1 MWLYIINI
9 ERYREWIL
17 MKCLICGGESAGEV
31 CNQCIRLE
39 KILFQKEWSFK
50 AGLIG
55 KAEDLRVAVSNLRI
69 SGRLPMSDNPKGL
82 NTRVDNVSH
91 YLMNVKKVE
100 ETTYSG
106 KKAIMVTIEN
116 PETKFTRYLYL
127 PNLDDMA
134 GLSAAIND
142 AKTKAASLT
151 ERIRQQKGLAPAQTG
166 AAVTASAGA
175 AAAASF
181 TTAPRPTPKPIPAQA
196 QEENYDTVALSGM
209 ADDLSEFETKI
220 KKLKVLR
227 DNGILSEEEY
237 IAEKKKLVSIF

>member
-1 MWLYIINI
+1 
-9 ERYREWIL
+9 
-17 MKCLICGGESAGEV
+17 MKCLICGGEAAGEV

-39 KILFQKEWSFK
+39 KIIFQREWSFK

-55 KAEDLRVAVSNLRI
+55 KSEDLRVAVSNLRI
-69 SGRLPMSDNPKGL
+69 SGRLPMSDNPKAM

-91 YLMNVKKVE
+91 YLLNVKKAE

-116 PETKFTRYLYL
+116 PDTKFTRYLYL
-127 PNLDDMA
+127 PNLDDMP
-134 GLSAAIND
+134 GFMTTINE
-142 AKTKAASLT
+142 AKEKAASLT

-166 AAVTASAGA
+166 IPSTASASA
-175 AAAASF
+175 AAAAARPNP
-181 TTAPRPTPKPIPAQA
+181 TVAPRPSFTSAPAPA
-196 QEENYDTVALSGM
+196 QEENFDTVALSGM

>member
-1 MWLYIINI
+1 
-9 ERYREWIL
+9 
-17 MKCLICGGESAGEV
+17 MKCLICGGEAAGEV

-55 KAEDLRVAVSNLRI
+55 KTEDLRVAVSNLRI
-69 SGRLPMSDNPKGL
+69 SGRLPMSDNPKAL
-82 NTRVDNVSH
+82 NTRIDNVSH

-106 KKAIMVTIEN
+106 KKAVMVTIEN
-116 PETKFTRYLYL
+116 PDTKFTRYLYL

-134 GLSAAIND
+134 GFSASIND

-166 AAVTASAGA
+166 VASTASAGA
-175 AAAASF
+175 AASV
-181 TTAPRPTPKPIPAQA
+181 TTAPRPAAPTAPMPKPEK
-196 QEENYDTVALSGM
+196 EENYDTVALSGM

>member
-1 MWLYIINI
+1 
-9 ERYREWIL
+9 

-50 AGLIG
+50 SGIIG

-82 NTRVDNVSH
+82 NTRIDNMSH
-91 YLMNVKKVE
+91 YLMNVKSVE
-100 ETTYSG
+100 ETSFGG
-106 KKAIMVTIEN
+106 KKAIMVQIVNSSTN
-116 PETKFTRYLYL
+116 FTRYLYL
-127 PNLDDMA
+127 P
-134 GLSAAIND
+134 GLEDTNGFTASIKD
-142 AKTKAASLT
+142 AKEKAANLT
-151 ERIRQQKGLAPAQTG
+151 ERIRQQKGLAPAQVGAPSITTAG
-166 AAVTASAGA
+166 AIAAVTSNT
-175 AAAASF
+175 F
-181 TTAPRPTPKPIPAQA
+181 QPNPITAPKPVTVPQPAA
-196 QEENYDTVALSGM
+196 PAPITAPGDDNFSTVALSGM

-227 DNGILSEEEY
+227 DNGILSEDEY

>member
-1 MWLYIINI
+1 
-9 ERYREWIL
+9 

-39 KILFQKEWSFK
+39 KIIFQKEWSFK
-50 AGLIG
+50 AGIIG
-55 KAEDLRVAVSNLRI
+55 KSEDLRVAVSNLRI
-69 SGRLPMSDNPKGL
+69 SGRLPMSDNPKAL
-82 NTRVDNVSH
+82 NTRIDNVSH

-100 ETTYSG
+100 ESTYSG
-106 KKAIMVTIEN
+106 KKAVMVTIEN
-116 PETKFTRYLYL
+116 PDTKFTRYLYL

-134 GLSAAIND
+134 GFSASIND
-142 AKTKAASLT
+142 AKSKAASLT

-166 AAVTASAGA
+166 VASTASMGATASAISYTQA
-175 AAAASF
+175 
-181 TTAPRPTPKPIPAQA
+181 PKPVTVAPLPAA
-196 QEENYDTVALSGM
+196 EKEENYDTVALSGM

>member
-1 MWLYIINI
+1 
-9 ERYREWIL
+9 

-39 KILFQKEWSFK
+39 KIIFQKEWSFK
-50 AGLIG
+50 AGFIG
-55 KAEDLRVAVSNLRI
+55 KSEDLRVAVSNLRI
-69 SGRLPMSDNPKGL
+69 SGRLPMSDNPKAI
-82 NTRVDNVSH
+82 NTKIDNVSH

-100 ETTYSG
+100 EASYSG
-106 KKAIMVTIEN
+106 KKALMVMIEN
-116 PETKFTRYLYL
+116 PDTKFTRYLYL
-127 PNLDDMA
+127 PGLDDMA
-134 GLSAAIND
+134 GFSASIND
-142 AKTKAASLT
+142 AKTKAATLT

-166 AAVTASAGA
+166 AAVTTTASAA
-175 AAAASF
+175 
-181 TTAPRPTPKPIPAQA
+181 APRPAAPTPAPAPIPKPAA
-196 QEENYDTVALSGM
+196 EENYDTVALSGM

>member
-1 MWLYIINI
+1 
-9 ERYREWIL
+9 

-39 KILFQKEWSFK
+39 KIIFQKEWSFK

-69 SGRLPMSDNPKGL
+69 SGRLPMSDNPKAL

-91 YLMNVKKVE
+91 YLLNVKSVE

-116 PETKFTRYLYL
+116 PATKFTRYLYL

-134 GLSAAIND
+134 GLTAAIND
-142 AKTKAASLT
+142 AQTKAETLT
-151 ERIRQQKGLAPAQTG
+151 DRIRQQQGLAPAG
-166 AAVTASAGA
+166 GSSASAA
-175 AAAASF
+175 SAASASPAPAASAPVS
-181 TTAPRPTPKPIPAQA
+181 APRPASIPTPSAK
-196 QEENYDTVALSGM
+196 EEDVSTVALSGM
-209 ADDLSEFETKI
+209 AEDLSEFETKI

-237 IAEKKKLVSIF
+237 IEEKKKLVSIF

>member
-1 MWLYIINI
+1 
-9 ERYREWIL
+9 

-31 CNQCIRLE
+31 CNKCILLE
-39 KILFQKEWSFK
+39 KIIFQKEWSFK
-50 AGLIG
+50 AGFIG

-69 SGRLPMSDNPKGL
+69 SGRLPMSDNPKAL

-106 KKAIMVTIEN
+106 KKAVMVTIEN

-134 GLSAAIND
+134 GFSAAIND

-166 AAVTASAGA
+166 MSTPASSAAASA
-175 AAAASF
+175 AAAPR
-181 TTAPRPTPKPIPAQA
+181 TTAPMPSAAPQPA

>member
-1 MWLYIINI
+1 
-9 ERYREWIL
+9 

-39 KILFQKEWSFK
+39 KIIFQKEWSFK

-69 SGRLPMSDNPKGL
+69 SGRLPMSDNPKAL

-91 YLMNVKKVE
+91 YLLNVKSVE

-106 KKAIMVTIEN
+106 KKAIMVTIVN
-116 PETKFTRYLYL
+116 PATKFTRYLYL

-134 GLSAAIND
+134 GLTAAIND
-142 AKTKAASLT
+142 AKTKAETLT
-151 ERIRQQKGLAPAQTG
+151 DRIRQQKGLAPA
-166 AAVTASAGA
+166 ASAPV
-175 AAAASF
+175 S
-181 TTAPRPTPKPIPAQA
+181 APRPASIPTPSAK
-196 QEENYDTVALSGM
+196 EEDVSTVALSGM
-209 ADDLSEFETKI
+209 AEDLSEFETKI

-237 IAEKKKLVSIF
+237 IEEKKKLVSIF

>member
-1 MWLYIINI
+1 
-9 ERYREWIL
+9 

-39 KILFQKEWSFK
+39 KIVFQKEWSFK

-69 SGRLPMSDNPKGL
+69 SGRLPMSDNPKAL
-82 NTRVDNVSH
+82 NTRIDNVSH
-91 YLMNVKKVE
+91 YLLNVKSVS

-106 KKAIMVTIEN
+106 KKAISVMIEN
-116 PETKFTRYLYL
+116 PATKFTRYLYL

-134 GLSAAIND
+134 GLTAAIND
-142 AKTKAASLT
+142 AKTKATTLT
-151 ERIRQQKGLAPAQTG
+151 DRIRQQKGLAPIG
-166 AAVTASAGA
+166 GGA
-175 AAAASF
+175 AAPAAAS
-181 TTAPRPTPKPIPAQA
+181 APAAAPTPAAPTPAPAPIPTPVAA
-196 QEENYDTVALSGM
+196 DEDVSTVALSGM
-209 ADDLSEFETKI
+209 AEDLSEFETKI

-237 IAEKKKLVSIF
+237 IEEKKKLVSIF

>member
-1 MWLYIINI
+1 
-9 ERYREWIL
+9 
-17 MKCLICGGESAGEV
+17 MKCLICGGEAAGEV

-39 KILFQKEWSFK
+39 KIIFQKEWSFK
-50 AGLIG
+50 AGFIG

-69 SGRLPMSDNPKGL
+69 SGRLPMSDNPKAL

-100 ETTYSG
+100 ETSYSG
-106 KKAIMVTIEN
+106 KKAVMVTIEN

-134 GLSAAIND
+134 GFMAAIND

-166 AAVTASAGA
+166 IATPAASAAAQRA
-175 AAAASF
+175 AAAAPF
-181 TTAPRPTPKPIPAQA
+181 VTTPQPA

>member
-1 MWLYIINI
+1 
-9 ERYREWIL
+9 

-39 KILFQKEWSFK
+39 KIIFQKEWSFK

-69 SGRLPMSDNPKGL
+69 SGRLPMSDNPKAL

-91 YLMNVKKVE
+91 YLLNVKSVE

-116 PETKFTRYLYL
+116 PATKFTRYLYL

-134 GLSAAIND
+134 GLTAAIND
-142 AKTKAASLT
+142 AKTKAETLT
-151 ERIRQQKGLAPAQTG
+151 DRIRQQKGLAPAG
-166 AAVTASAGA
+166 GSSASASPA
-175 AAAASF
+175 PAAS
-181 TTAPRPTPKPIPAQA
+181 APVSAPKPASIPTPSAK
-196 QEENYDTVALSGM
+196 EEDVSTVALSGM
-209 ADDLSEFETKI
+209 AEDLSEFETKI

-237 IAEKKKLVSIF
+237 IEEKKKLVSIF

>member
-1 MWLYIINI
+1 
-9 ERYREWIL
+9 

-39 KILFQKEWSFK
+39 KIMFQKEWSFK

-55 KAEDLRVAVSNLRI
+55 KSEDLRVAVSNLRI
-69 SGRLPMSDNPKGL
+69 SGRLPMSDNPKAL

-91 YLMNVKKVE
+91 YLINVKKVD

-106 KKAIMVTIEN
+106 KRAVMVTIEN
-116 PETKFTRYLYL
+116 PDTKFTRYLYL

-134 GLSAAIND
+134 GFSAAIND

-166 AAVTASAGA
+166 VASTASAGA
-175 AAAASF
+175 AASAASF
-181 TTAPRPTPKPIPAQA
+181 TQAPRPTAAPLPSAEK
-196 QEENYDTVALSGM
+196 EENFDTVALSGM

>member
-1 MWLYIINI
+1 
-9 ERYREWIL
+9 
-17 MKCLICGGESAGEV
+17 MKCLICGGEAAGEV

-39 KILFQKEWSFK
+39 KVLFQKEWGFK

-55 KAEDLRVAVSNLRI
+55 KSEELRVAVSNLRI
-69 SGRLPMSDNPKGL
+69 SGRMPMGNNSKGL
-82 NTRVDNVSH
+82 NTRIDNVSH
-91 YLMNVKKVE
+91 YLMNVKNVE
-100 ETTYSG
+100 ETTFSG
-106 KKAIMVTIEN
+106 KKAAMITIEN
-116 PETKFTRYLYL
+116 SETKFVRYLYL

-134 GLSAAIND
+134 GFTAAVND

-166 AAVTASAGA
+166 VASTASAGA
-175 AAAASF
+175 TASAASF
-181 TTAPRPTPKPIPAQA
+181 TQAPRPVTTAPLPAA
-196 QEENYDTVALSGM
+196 EKEENFDTVALSGM

>member
-1 MWLYIINI
+1 
-9 ERYREWIL
+9 
-17 MKCLICGGESAGEV
+17 MKCLICGGEAAGEV

-69 SGRLPMSDNPKGL
+69 SGRLPMSDNPKAL
-82 NTRVDNVSH
+82 NTRIDNVSH

-106 KKAIMVTIEN
+106 KKAVMVTIEN
-116 PETKFTRYLYL
+116 PENKFTRYLYL

-134 GLSAAIND
+134 GFSASIND

-166 AAVTASAGA
+166 LPSSASASAASA
-175 AAAASF
+175 AAPSV
-181 TTAPRPTPKPIPAQA
+181 TTAPRPSITAPQPEK
-196 QEENYDTVALSGM
+196 EENYDTVALSGM

>member
-1 MWLYIINI
+1 
-9 ERYREWIL
+9 

-39 KILFQKEWSFK
+39 KIIFQKEWSFK

-69 SGRLPMSDNPKGL
+69 SGRLPMSDNPKAL

-91 YLMNVKKVE
+91 YLLNVKSVE

-106 KKAIMVTIEN
+106 KKAIMVTIVN
-116 PETKFTRYLYL
+116 PATKFTRYLYL

-134 GLSAAIND
+134 GLTAAIND
-142 AKTKAASLT
+142 AKTKAETLT
-151 ERIRQQKGLAPAQTG
+151 DRIRQQKGLAPAG
-166 AAVTASAGA
+166 GSSASAA
-175 AAAASF
+175 PAASASPAPAASAPVS
-181 TTAPRPTPKPIPAQA
+181 APRPASIPTPSAK
-196 QEENYDTVALSGM
+196 EEDVSTVALSGM
-209 ADDLSEFETKI
+209 AEDLSEFETKI

-237 IAEKKKLVSIF
+237 IEEKKKLVSIF

>member
-1 MWLYIINI
+1 
-9 ERYREWIL
+9 

-39 KILFQKEWSFK
+39 KIIFQKEWSFK

-55 KAEDLRVAVSNLRI
+55 KSEDLRVAVSNLRI
-69 SGRLPMSDNPKGL
+69 SGRLPMSDNPKAL
-82 NTRVDNVSH
+82 NTRIDNVSH

-106 KKAIMVTIEN
+106 KKAVMVMIEN
-116 PETKFTRYLYL
+116 PDTKFTRYLYL

-134 GLSAAIND
+134 GFSASIND

-166 AAVTASAGA
+166 VTPPVTSS
-175 AAAASF
+175 AAASV
-181 TTAPRPTPKPIPAQA
+181 TAAPRPAAPTPSVTVPQPA

-209 ADDLSEFETKI
+209 ADDISEFETKI

>member
-1 MWLYIINI
+1 
-9 ERYREWIL
+9 

-39 KILFQKEWSFK
+39 KIIFQKEWSFK

-69 SGRLPMSDNPKGL
+69 SGRLPMSDNPKAL

-91 YLMNVKKVE
+91 YLLNVKSVE

-106 KKAIMVTIEN
+106 KKAIMVTIVN
-116 PETKFTRYLYL
+116 PATKFIRYLYL

-134 GLSAAIND
+134 GLTAAIND
-142 AKTKAASLT
+142 AKTKAETLT
-151 ERIRQQKGLAPAQTG
+151 DRIRQQKGLAPAG
-166 AAVTASAGA
+166 GSSASAAPAAPA
-175 AAAASF
+175 AAAPVS
-181 TTAPRPTPKPIPAQA
+181 APRPVSIPTPSAK
-196 QEENYDTVALSGM
+196 EEDVSTVALSGM
-209 ADDLSEFETKI
+209 AEDLSEFETKI

-237 IAEKKKLVSIF
+237 IEEKKKLVSIF

>member
-1 MWLYIINI
+1 
-9 ERYREWIL
+9 

-39 KILFQKEWSFK
+39 KIIFQKEWSFK

-55 KAEDLRVAVSNLRI
+55 KSEDLRVAVSNLRI
-69 SGRLPMSDNPKGL
+69 SGRLPMSDNPKAL
-82 NTRVDNVSH
+82 NTRIDNVSH
-91 YLMNVKKVE
+91 YLMNVKKID

-106 KKAIMVTIEN
+106 KKAVMVTIEN
-116 PETKFTRYLYL
+116 PDTKFTRYLYL
-127 PNLDDMA
+127 PGLDDMA
-134 GLSAAIND
+134 GFSASVND

-166 AAVTASAGA
+166 MPSVGASAGA
-175 AAAASF
+175 AASAASY
-181 TTAPRPTPKPIPAQA
+181 TQAPRPVTVAPMPAA
-196 QEENYDTVALSGM
+196 EKEENYDTVALSGM

>member
-1 MWLYIINI
+1 
-9 ERYREWIL
+9 
-17 MKCLICGGESAGEV
+17 MKCLICGGEAAGEV

-39 KILFQKEWSFK
+39 KIIFQKEWSFK

-55 KAEDLRVAVSNLRI
+55 KTEDLRVAVSNLRI
-69 SGRLPMSDNPKGL
+69 SGRLPMSDNPKAL
-82 NTRVDNVSH
+82 NTRIDNVSH

-106 KKAIMVTIEN
+106 KKAVMVTIEN
-116 PETKFTRYLYL
+116 PDTKFTRYLYL

-134 GLSAAIND
+134 GFSTSIND

-166 AAVTASAGA
+166 IASGVSAGA
-175 AAAASF
+175 AASV
-181 TTAPRPTPKPIPAQA
+181 TTAPKPTAPMPKPE

>member
-1 MWLYIINI
+1 
-9 ERYREWIL
+9 

-39 KILFQKEWSFK
+39 KIIFQKEWSFK

-69 SGRLPMSDNPKGL
+69 SGRLPMSDNPKAL

-91 YLMNVKKVE
+91 YLLNVKSVE

-106 KKAIMVTIEN
+106 KKAVMVTIEN
-116 PETKFTRYLYL
+116 PATKFTRYLYL

-134 GLSAAIND
+134 GLTAAIND
-142 AKTKAASLT
+142 AKTKAETLT
-151 ERIRQQKGLAPAQTG
+151 DRIRQQKGLAPAG
-166 AAVTASAGA
+166 GSSAP
-175 AAAASF
+175 AASPAPAAPAS
-181 TTAPRPTPKPIPAQA
+181 APRPVSIPTPVAK
-196 QEENYDTVALSGM
+196 EEDVSTVALSGM
-209 ADDLSEFETKI
+209 AEDLSEFETKI

-237 IAEKKKLVSIF
+237 IEEKKKLVSIF

>member
-1 MWLYIINI
+1 
-9 ERYREWIL
+9 
-17 MKCLICGGESAGEV
+17 MKCLICGGEAAGEV

-39 KILFQKEWSFK
+39 KVLFQKEWSFK

-55 KAEDLRVAVSNLRI
+55 KSEDLRVAVSNLRI
-69 SGRLPMSDNPKGL
+69 SGRLPMSNNPKGL

-91 YLMNVKKVE
+91 YLLNVKGVE
-100 ETTYSG
+100 ETTFSG
-106 KKAIMVTIEN
+106 KKAAMVTIEN
-116 PETKFTRYLYL
+116 PETKFVRYLYL

-134 GLSAAIND
+134 GFTAAVND

-166 AAVTASAGA
+166 VASTASAGA
-175 AAAASF
+175 AASVA
-181 TTAPRPTPKPIPAQA
+181 APRPAAPTPAPAPR
-196 QEENYDTVALSGM
+196 QEEENFDTVALSGM

>member
-1 MWLYIINI
+1 
-9 ERYREWIL
+9 
-17 MKCLICGGESAGEV
+17 MKCLICGGEAAGEV

-39 KILFQKEWSFK
+39 KIIFQKEWSFK

-55 KAEDLRVAVSNLRI
+55 KTEDLRVAVSNLRI
-69 SGRLPMSDNPKGL
+69 SGRLPMSDNPKAL
-82 NTRVDNVSH
+82 NTRIDNVSH

-106 KKAIMVTIEN
+106 KKAVMVTIEN
-116 PETKFTRYLYL
+116 PDTKFTRYLYL

-134 GLSAAIND
+134 GFSASIND

-166 AAVTASAGA
+166 IASGVSAGA
-175 AAAASF
+175 AASV
-181 TTAPRPTPKPIPAQA
+181 TTAPKPAPTAPMPKPE

>member
-1 MWLYIINI
+1 
-9 ERYREWIL
+9 
-17 MKCLICGGESAGEV
+17 MKCLICGGEAAGEV

-39 KILFQKEWSFK
+39 KVLFQKEWGFK

-55 KAEDLRVAVSNLRI
+55 KSEDLRVAVSNLRI
-69 SGRLPMSDNPKGL
+69 SGRMPMSNNPKGL
-82 NTRVDNVSH
+82 NTRIDNVSH
-91 YLMNVKKVE
+91 YLLNVKSVE
-100 ETTYSG
+100 ETTFSG
-106 KKAIMVTIEN
+106 KKAAMVTIEN
-116 PETKFTRYLYL
+116 PETKFIRYLYL

-134 GLSAAIND
+134 GFTAAVND

-166 AAVTASAGA
+166 MPSTASAGA
-175 AAAASF
+175 AASVTMAPKPATAASAAA
-181 TTAPRPTPKPIPAQA
+181 APRKE
-196 QEENYDTVALSGM
+196 EENFDTVALSGM

>member
-1 MWLYIINI
+1 
-9 ERYREWIL
+9 

-39 KILFQKEWSFK
+39 KIIFQKEWSFK

-69 SGRLPMSDNPKGL
+69 SGRLPMSDNPKAL

-91 YLMNVKKVE
+91 YLLNVKSVE

-106 KKAIMVTIEN
+106 KKAIMVTIVN
-116 PETKFTRYLYL
+116 PATKFTRYLYL

-134 GLSAAIND
+134 GLTAAIND
-142 AKTKAASLT
+142 AKTKAETLT
-151 ERIRQQKGLAPAQTG
+151 DRILQQKGLAPAG
-166 AAVTASAGA
+166 GSSASAA
-175 AAAASF
+175 PAASASPAPAASAPVS
-181 TTAPRPTPKPIPAQA
+181 APRPASIPTPSAK
-196 QEENYDTVALSGM
+196 EEDVSTVALSGM
-209 ADDLSEFETKI
+209 AEDLSEFETKI

-237 IAEKKKLVSIF
+237 IEEKKKLVSIF

>member
-1 MWLYIINI
+1 
-9 ERYREWIL
+9 
-17 MKCLICGGESAGEV
+17 MKCLICGGEAAGEV

-39 KILFQKEWSFK
+39 KIIFQKEWSFK
-50 AGLIG
+50 AGFIG

-69 SGRLPMSDNPKGL
+69 SGRLPMSDNPKAL

-100 ETTYSG
+100 ETSYSG
-106 KKAIMVTIEN
+106 KKAVMVTIEN

-134 GLSAAIND
+134 GFMASIND

-166 AAVTASAGA
+166 IATPAASAAAQRA
-175 AAAASF
+175 AAPAPSV
-181 TTAPRPTPKPIPAQA
+181 TTPQPA

>member
-1 MWLYIINI
+1 
-9 ERYREWIL
+9 

-39 KILFQKEWSFK
+39 KIIFQKEWSFK

-69 SGRLPMSDNPKGL
+69 SGRLPMSDNPKAL

-91 YLMNVKKVE
+91 YLLNVKSVE

-116 PETKFTRYLYL
+116 PATKFIRYLYL

-134 GLSAAIND
+134 GLTAAIND
-142 AKTKAASLT
+142 AKTKAETLT
-151 ERIRQQKGLAPAQTG
+151 DRIRQQKGLAPAG
-166 AAVTASAGA
+166 GSSASAA
-175 AAAASF
+175 PVASASPAPAASAPAS
-181 TTAPRPTPKPIPAQA
+181 APRPVSIPTPAAK
-196 QEENYDTVALSGM
+196 EEDVSTVALSGM
-209 ADDLSEFETKI
+209 AEDLSEFETKI

-237 IAEKKKLVSIF
+237 IEEKKKLVSIF

>member
-1 MWLYIINI
+1 
-9 ERYREWIL
+9 

-39 KILFQKEWSFK
+39 KIIFQKEWSFK

-69 SGRLPMSDNPKGL
+69 SGRLPMSDNPKAL

-91 YLMNVKKVE
+91 YLLNVKSVE

-106 KKAIMVTIEN
+106 KKAIMVTIVN
-116 PETKFTRYLYL
+116 PATKFTRYLYL

-134 GLSAAIND
+134 GLTAAIND
-142 AKTKAASLT
+142 AKTKAETLT
-151 ERIRQQKGLAPAQTG
+151 DRIRQQKGLAPAG
-166 AAVTASAGA
+166 GSSASAA
-175 AAAASF
+175 SAASASPAPAASAPVS
-181 TTAPRPTPKPIPAQA
+181 APRPASIPTPSAK
-196 QEENYDTVALSGM
+196 EEDVSTVALSGM
-209 ADDLSEFETKI
+209 AEDLSEFETKI

-237 IAEKKKLVSIF
+237 IEEKKKLVSIF

>member
-1 MWLYIINI
+1 
-9 ERYREWIL
+9 

-39 KILFQKEWSFK
+39 KIIFQKEWSFK

-69 SGRLPMSDNPKGL
+69 SGRLPMSDNPKAL

-91 YLMNVKKVE
+91 YLLNVKSVE

-116 PETKFTRYLYL
+116 PATKFTRYLYL

-134 GLSAAIND
+134 GLTAAIND
-142 AKTKAASLT
+142 AKTKAETLT
-151 ERIRQQKGLAPAQTG
+151 DRIRQQKGLAPAG
-166 AAVTASAGA
+166 GSSASAA
-175 AAAASF
+175 PAASASP
-181 TTAPRPTPKPIPAQA
+181 APAASAPVSAPKPASIPTPSAK
-196 QEENYDTVALSGM
+196 EEDVSTVALSGM
-209 ADDLSEFETKI
+209 AEDLSEFETKI

-237 IAEKKKLVSIF
+237 IEEKKKLVSIF